1 MIAFIQPYPFDG
13 AGGGARILR
22 SLTDNAPRPFLSV
35 VTCPKVRDPLR
46 DNEVHV
52 PQRPYFGSFVER
64 ANRRLGGLLEYATPM
79 SRTRF
84 ERDLKRVFVDHGVT
98 AVHAIPHGIDFW
110 YAFRVARTLGL
121 PYVLNVH
128 DDLSYNL
135 SGDPLL
141 TRAEE
146 KLGQVWREADHRFV
160 ISDPMGEEYDRRYG
174 ARPWTMLTDGITE
187 LPDAP
192 ATTDP
197 KRLQLYFMGSVH
209 LAYERNFT
217 AVINALD
224 IVHSNR
230 PDLNVEFVIRGGM
243 PFRLPDA
250 SFPITVLGW
259 GTQEELKAD
268 MTSASMLYFPLPF
281 EPEYESFARW
291 SLSTKM
297 ITYLAS
303 GLPILYH
310 GPGHAAAC
318 KLLDA
323 HEAALLGRSDAPSEI
338 AERIEAYAAD
348 PVRSNTIVQNALSL
362 GRESFQLATQQQ
374 RLWATLT
381 DLSDTSADRSVS
393 NTLSPDAPSTV
404 AQAAHS

>member
-1 MIAFIQPYPFDG
+1 MIAFVQPYPLDG

-22 SLTDNAPRPFLSV
+22 SLTDEAPASFLSV
-35 VTCPKVRDPLR
+35 VTCPQIRGELR

-52 PQRPYFGSFVER
+52 PKRPYFGAFLER
-64 ANRRLGGLLEYATPM
+64 VSGRLGGILDHTTPL
-79 SRTRF
+79 SRSRF
-84 ERDLKRVFVDHGVT
+84 ERNLKNLFIRRGVT

-110 YAFRVARTLGL
+110 YAFRVARDLGL

-135 SGDPLL
+135 SDNPLL
-141 TRAEE
+141 DQAEE
-146 KLGQVWREADHRFV
+146 KLGEVWRDADHRFV
-160 ISDPMGEEYDRRYG
+160 ISEPMGEEYDRRYG

-187 LPDAP
+187 FPDAP

-197 KRLQLYFMGSVH
+197 NRLQLYFMGSVH

-224 IVHSNR
+224 IVQRNR

-243 PFRLPDA
+243 PLRLPDA

-323 HEAALLGRSDAPSEI
+323 HEAALLGRSDAPLEI

-362 GRESFQLATQQQ
+362 GRDSFQLATQQQ

-381 DLSDTSADRSVS
+381 DWSDASADPSAS
-393 NTLSPDAPSTV
+393 NTSSTF